1 MRKKANRVLAIIF
14 LIFAIGVLAV
24 GITWSGEVKTSM
36 KDTELRLAEIQ
47 QDIDASADN
56 SIISGSVENYN
67 QNVKVYN
74 SYLDMYD
81 MGFKLIMTLIIAD
94 LVVVIILIAMD
105 RADEEETAA
114 PKILPASEKQEK
126 DKDKDNAKNAETKVK
141 SEDVSKDKTKHR
153 FGIKSGLE
161 AAAKSD
167 SKADG
172 GAEVDLKSVVTNDMI
187 SHADV
192 VSHADVASHAGVMSN
207 TGVEADTSAVSASD
221 TITNVGTATNIG
233 AASSENMG
241 AYANESGETG
251 IYTEA
256 SAEAKM
262 QKTNLG
268 GQSTIELTKQLR
280 AYKNQLAAGK
290 ITEQEFIR
298 RKEELLKSI

>member
-105 RADEEETAA
+105 KADEEEAA
-114 PKILPASEKQEK
+114 TPKILPASEKQEK

-141 SEDVSKDKTKHR
+141 SEDVSRDKTKHR

-161 AAAKSD
+161 AAAKSGRN
-167 SKADG
+167 ADVDTS
-172 GAEVDLKSVVTNDMI
+172 VDLKSVATNGI
-187 SHADV
+187 
-192 VSHADVASHAGVMSN
+192 VSHTDTAVDAGAVSTAGPGANVTSN
-207 TGVEADTSAVSASD
+207 TSVIS
-221 TITNVGTATNIG
+221 NIG
-233 AASSENMG
+233 ADGNG
-241 AYANESGETG
+241 QTGVYTETG
-251 IYTEA
+251 ANTQQPAATET
-256 SAEAKM
+256 KI

-290 ITEQEFIR
+290 ITEQEFIQ

>member
-105 RADEEETAA
+105 KADEEETAT

-126 DKDKDNAKNAETKVK
+126 DKDNDNAKNAETKVK
-141 SEDVSKDKTKHR
+141 SEDVSRDKRKHR

-161 AAAKSD
+161 AAAKSGRN
-167 SKADG
+167 ADVDTS
-172 GAEVDLKSVVTNDMI
+172 VDLKSAATNGI
-187 SHADV
+187 
-192 VSHADVASHAGVMSN
+192 VSHTDTAVDAGAVSTAGPGANVTSN
-207 TGVEADTSAVSASD
+207 TSVIS
-221 TITNVGTATNIG
+221 NIG
-233 AASSENMG
+233 ADGNGQTGVYTETG
-241 AYANESGETG
+241 AYTQQPAATETK
-251 IYTEA
+251 I
-256 SAEAKM
+256 

-290 ITEQEFIR
+290 ITEQEFIQ

>member
-47 QDIDASADN
+47 QNIDASADN

-81 MGFKLIMTLIIAD
+81 MGFKLIMTLSIAD

-105 RADEEETAA
+105 KAGEEETVT

-126 DKDKDNAKNAETKVK
+126 DKDKDKDNANN
-141 SEDVSKDKTKHR
+141 
-153 FGIKSGLE
+153 GI
-161 AAAKSD
+161 
-167 SKADG
+167 
-172 GAEVDLKSVVTNDMI
+172 
-187 SHADV
+187 
-192 VSHADVASHAGVMSN
+192 VSHTDTAVDAG
-207 TGVEADTSAVSASD
+207 AVSAAGPRA
-221 TITNVGTATNIG
+221 NVTSNTSVKSNIG
-233 AASSENMG
+233 ADGNG
-241 AYANESGETG
+241 QTGVYTETG
-251 IYTEA
+251 ANTQQPAATEA
-256 SAEAKM
+256 KI

-290 ITEQEFIR
+290 ITEQEFIQ

>member
-126 DKDKDNAKNAETKVK
+126 DKDNAKNT
-141 SEDVSKDKTKHR
+141 
-153 FGIKSGLE
+153 
-161 AAAKSD
+161 
-167 SKADG
+167 DG
-172 GAEVDLKSVVTNDMI
+172 GAEADLKSVVTNDMVTI
-187 SHADV
+187 AD
-192 VSHADVASHAGVMSN
+192 AASDAGVSMN
-207 TGVEADTSAVSASD
+207 TSAVSTVGTGA
-221 TITNVGTATNIG
+221 NVGTTPDASISTSTAFNVGIETNVTSNTSMASNTG
-233 AASSENMG
+233 EDAQQTAA
-241 AYANESGETG
+241 AET
-251 IYTEA
+251 
-256 SAEAKM
+256 KM

>member
-126 DKDKDNAKNAETKVK
+126 DKDNAKN
-141 SEDVSKDKTKHR
+141 
-153 FGIKSGLE
+153 
-161 AAAKSD
+161 
-167 SKADG
+167 ADG
-172 GAEVDLKSVVTNDMI
+172 GAEVDLKSVVTNNMVTI
-187 SHADV
+187 AD
-192 VSHADVASHAGVMSN
+192 AASDAGVSMN
-207 TGVEADTSAVSASD
+207 TSAVS
-221 TITNVGTATNIG
+221 TVGTGTNVGTTPDASISTSTAFNVGIETNVTSNTSMASNTG
-233 AASSENMG
+233 EDAQQTAA
-241 AYANESGETG
+241 
-251 IYTEA
+251 
-256 SAEAKM
+256 AEAKM

>member
-126 DKDKDNAKNAETKVK
+126 DKDNAKN
-141 SEDVSKDKTKHR
+141 
-153 FGIKSGLE
+153 
-161 AAAKSD
+161 
-167 SKADG
+167 ADG
-172 GAEVDLKSVVTNDMI
+172 GAEVDLKSVVTNDMVTI
-187 SHADV
+187 AD
-192 VSHADVASHAGVMSN
+192 AASDAGVSMN
-207 TGVEADTSAVSASD
+207 TSAVS
-221 TITNVGTATNIG
+221 TVGTETNVGTTPDASISTSTAFNVGIETNVTSNTSMASNTG
-233 AASSENMG
+233 EDAQQTAA
-241 AYANESGETG
+241 ET
-251 IYTEA
+251 
-256 SAEAKM
+256 KM

>member
-114 PKILPASEKQEK
+114 PKILPASEKQEN
-126 DKDKDNAKNAETKVK
+126 KDNAKN
-141 SEDVSKDKTKHR
+141 
-153 FGIKSGLE
+153 
-161 AAAKSD
+161 
-167 SKADG
+167 ADG
-172 GAEVDLKSVVTNDMI
+172 GAEVDLKSVVTNDMVTI
-187 SHADV
+187 AD
-192 VSHADVASHAGVMSN
+192 AASAAGVSMN
-207 TGVEADTSAVSASD
+207 TSAVS
-221 TITNVGTATNIG
+221 TVGTGTNVGTTPDASISTSTAFNVGIETNVTSNTSMASNTG
-233 AASSENMG
+233 EDAQQTAA
-241 AYANESGETG
+241 ET
-251 IYTEA
+251 
-256 SAEAKM
+256 KM

>member
-105 RADEEETAA
+105 KADEEENAT

-126 DKDKDNAKNAETKVK
+126 DKDKDNAKNTETKVK
-141 SEDVSKDKTKHR
+141 SEDVSRDKTKHR

-161 AAAKSD
+161 AAAKSGRN
-167 SKADG
+167 ADVDTS
-172 GAEVDLKSVVTNDMI
+172 VDLKSAATNGI
-187 SHADV
+187 
-192 VSHADVASHAGVMSN
+192 VSHTDTAVDAGAVSTAGPGANVTSN
-207 TGVEADTSAVSASD
+207 TSVIS
-221 TITNVGTATNIG
+221 NIG
-233 AASSENMG
+233 ADGNGQTGVYTETG
-241 AYANESGETG
+241 AYTQQSAA
-251 IYTEA
+251 TEA
-256 SAEAKM
+256 KI

-290 ITEQEFIR
+290 ITEQEFIQ

>member
-114 PKILPASEKQEK
+114 PKILSASEMQEK
-126 DKDKDNAKNAETKVK
+126 DNDNAKN
-141 SEDVSKDKTKHR
+141 
-153 FGIKSGLE
+153 
-161 AAAKSD
+161 
-167 SKADG
+167 ADG
-172 GAEVDLKSVVTNDMI
+172 GAEVDLKSVVTNDMVTI
-187 SHADV
+187 AD
-192 VSHADVASHAGVMSN
+192 AASDAGVSMN
-207 TGVEADTSAVSASD
+207 TSAVS
-221 TITNVGTATNIG
+221 TVGTGTNVGTTPDASISTSTAFNVGIETNVTSNTSMASNTG
-233 AASSENMG
+233 ENAQQTAA
-241 AYANESGETG
+241 
-251 IYTEA
+251 
-256 SAEAKM
+256 AEAKM

>member
-105 RADEEETAA
+105 KADEEETAA

-126 DKDKDNAKNAETKVK
+126 DKDNAKN
-141 SEDVSKDKTKHR
+141 
-153 FGIKSGLE
+153 
-161 AAAKSD
+161 
-167 SKADG
+167 ADG
-172 GAEVDLKSVVTNDMI
+172 GAEADLKSVVTNDMVTI
-187 SHADV
+187 AD
-192 VSHADVASHAGVMSN
+192 AASDANVTSNTSMASN
-207 TGVEADTSAVSASD
+207 TGEDAQQ
-221 TITNVGTATNIG
+221 TA
-233 AASSENMG
+233 AA
-241 AYANESGETG
+241 ET
-251 IYTEA
+251 
-256 SAEAKM
+256 KM

>member
-126 DKDKDNAKNAETKVK
+126 DKDNAKN
-141 SEDVSKDKTKHR
+141 
-153 FGIKSGLE
+153 
-161 AAAKSD
+161 
-167 SKADG
+167 ADG
-172 GAEVDLKSVVTNDMI
+172 GAEVDLKSVVTNDMVTI
-187 SHADV
+187 AD
-192 VSHADVASHAGVMSN
+192 AASDAGVSMN
-207 TGVEADTSAVSASD
+207 TSAVS
-221 TITNVGTATNIG
+221 TVGTGTNVGTTPDASISTSTAFNVGIETNVTSNASMASNTG
-233 AASSENMG
+233 EDAQQTAA
-241 AYANESGETG
+241 AET
-251 IYTEA
+251 E
-256 SAEAKM
+256 M

-298 RKEELLKSI
+298 RKEELLRSI

>member
-126 DKDKDNAKNAETKVK
+126 DKDNAKN
-141 SEDVSKDKTKHR
+141 
-153 FGIKSGLE
+153 
-161 AAAKSD
+161 
-167 SKADG
+167 ADG

-187 SHADV
+187 SHV
-192 VSHADVASHAGVMSN
+192 DVASHAGVMSN
-207 TGVEADTSAVSASD
+207 TGVESDTSAVSASD
-221 TITNVGTATNIG
+221 TVTNVGTATNIG

-290 ITEQEFIR
+290 ITEQEFIQ

>member
-126 DKDKDNAKNAETKVK
+126 DKDNAKN
-141 SEDVSKDKTKHR
+141 
-153 FGIKSGLE
+153 
-161 AAAKSD
+161 
-167 SKADG
+167 ADG

-192 VSHADVASHAGVMSN
+192 ASHTGVMSN
-207 TGVEADTSAVSASD
+207 TGVEADTSTVSASD
-221 TITNVGTATNIG
+221 TVTNVGTATNIG

-241 AYANESGETG
+241 AYANESGKTG

-256 SAEAKM
+256 GAEAKM

>member
-105 RADEEETAA
+105 KADEEETAT
-114 PKILPASEKQEK
+114 PKILPASEKQE
-126 DKDKDNAKNAETKVK
+126 KDKDNAKNAETKVK
-141 SEDVSKDKTKHR
+141 SEDVSRDKTKHR

-161 AAAKSD
+161 AAARSGRN
-167 SKADG
+167 ADVDTS
-172 GAEVDLKSVVTNDMI
+172 VDLKSVVTNGI
-187 SHADV
+187 
-192 VSHADVASHAGVMSN
+192 VSHTDTAVDAGAVSTAGPGANVTSN
-207 TGVEADTSAVSASD
+207 TSVIS
-221 TITNVGTATNIG
+221 NIG
-233 AASSENMG
+233 ADGSGQIGVYTETG
-241 AYANESGETG
+241 AYTQQPAATETK
-251 IYTEA
+251 I
-256 SAEAKM
+256 

-290 ITEQEFIR
+290 ITEQEFIQ

>member
-105 RADEEETAA
+105 KADEEETAA

-161 AAAKSD
+161 AAAKSGG
-167 SKADG
+167 KTDG
-172 GAEVDLKSVVTNDMI
+172 GAEVDLKSVVTNDMVTI
-187 SHADV
+187 AD
-192 VSHADVASHAGVMSN
+192 AASDAGASMASN
-207 TGVEADTSAVSASD
+207 TGEDAQQ
-221 TITNVGTATNIG
+221 TA
-233 AASSENMG
+233 AA
-241 AYANESGETG
+241 ET
-251 IYTEA
+251 
-256 SAEAKM
+256 KM

>member
-126 DKDKDNAKNAETKVK
+126 DKDNAKN
-141 SEDVSKDKTKHR
+141 
-153 FGIKSGLE
+153 
-161 AAAKSD
+161 
-167 SKADG
+167 ADG
-172 GAEVDLKSVVTNDMI
+172 GAEVDLKSVVTNDMVTI
-187 SHADV
+187 AD
-192 VSHADVASHAGVMSN
+192 AASDAGVSMN
-207 TGVEADTSAVSASD
+207 TSAVS
-221 TITNVGTATNIG
+221 TVGTETNVGTTPDASISTSTAFNAGIETNVTSNTSMASNTG
-233 AASSENMG
+233 EDTQQPAA
-241 AYANESGETG
+241 
-251 IYTEA
+251 TEA
-256 SAEAKM
+256 KI

-290 ITEQEFIR
+290 ITEQEFIQ

>member
-47 QDIDASADN
+47 QNIDASADN

-81 MGFKLIMTLIIAD
+81 MGFKLIMTLSIAD

-105 RADEEETAA
+105 KADEEETVI

-126 DKDKDNAKNAETKVK
+126 DKDKDNATN
-141 SEDVSKDKTKHR
+141 
-153 FGIKSGLE
+153 GI
-161 AAAKSD
+161 
-167 SKADG
+167 
-172 GAEVDLKSVVTNDMI
+172 
-187 SHADV
+187 
-192 VSHADVASHAGVMSN
+192 VSHTDTAVDAGAVSTAGPRANVTSN
-207 TGVEADTSAVSASD
+207 TSVIS
-221 TITNVGTATNIG
+221 NIG
-233 AASSENMG
+233 ADGNG
-241 AYANESGETG
+241 QTGVYTETG
-251 IYTEA
+251 ANTQQPAATEA
-256 SAEAKM
+256 KI

-290 ITEQEFIR
+290 ITEQEFIQ

>member
-114 PKILPASEKQEK
+114 PKILPASEKQEN
-126 DKDKDNAKNAETKVK
+126 KDNAKN
-141 SEDVSKDKTKHR
+141 
-153 FGIKSGLE
+153 
-161 AAAKSD
+161 
-167 SKADG
+167 ADG
-172 GAEVDLKSVVTNDMI
+172 GAEVDLKSAVTNDMV
-187 SHADV
+187 STADAT
-192 VSHADVASHAGVMSN
+192 SDAGVSMN
-207 TGVEADTSAVSASD
+207 TSAVS
-221 TITNVGTATNIG
+221 TVGTGTNVGTTPDASISTSTAFNVGIETNVTSNTSMASNTG
-233 AASSENMG
+233 EDAQQTAA
-241 AYANESGETG
+241 AET
-251 IYTEA
+251 
-256 SAEAKM
+256 KM

-280 AYKNQLAAGK
+280 AYKNQLAAGQ

-298 RKEELLKSI
+298 CKEELLKSI

>member
-81 MGFKLIMTLIIAD
+81 MGFKLIMTLSIAD

-105 RADEEETAA
+105 KAGEEETVT

-126 DKDKDNAKNAETKVK
+126 DKDKDNATNGI
-141 SEDVSKDKTKHR
+141 VSHTDTAVDAGAVSTAGPR
-153 FGIKSGLE
+153 ANVTSNTSVISSIG
-161 AAAKSD
+161 
-167 SKADG
+167 ADG
-172 GAEVDLKSVVTNDMI
+172 NGQ
-187 SHADV
+187 
-192 VSHADVASHAGVMSN
+192 
-207 TGVEADTSAVSASD
+207 TGVY
-221 TITNVGTATNIG
+221 I
-233 AASSENMG
+233 
-241 AYANESGETG
+241 ETG
-251 IYTEA
+251 ANTQQPAATEA
-256 SAEAKM
+256 KI

-290 ITEQEFIR
+290 ITEQEFIQ

>member
-126 DKDKDNAKNAETKVK
+126 DKDNAKNAETKVK

-161 AAAKSD
+161 AAAKSGG
-167 SKADG
+167 KA
-172 GAEVDLKSVVTNDMI
+172 DLKSVVTNDMI

-207 TGVEADTSAVSASD
+207 TGVESDTSAVSASD
-221 TITNVGTATNIG
+221 TVTNVGTATNIG
-233 AASSENMG
+233 AASSENMR

>member
-105 RADEEETAA
+105 KADEEETAT
-114 PKILPASEKQEK
+114 PKILPASEKQEKDK

-141 SEDVSKDKTKHR
+141 SEDVSRDKTKHR

-161 AAAKSD
+161 AAAKLGRN
-167 SKADG
+167 ADVDTS
-172 GAEVDLKSVVTNDMI
+172 VDLKSVVTNGI
-187 SHADV
+187 
-192 VSHADVASHAGVMSN
+192 VSHTDTAVDAGEVSTAGPGANVTSN
-207 TGVEADTSAVSASD
+207 TSVIS
-221 TITNVGTATNIG
+221 NIG
-233 AASSENMG
+233 ADGNG
-241 AYANESGETG
+241 QTGVYTETG
-251 IYTEA
+251 ANTQQPAATEA
-256 SAEAKM
+256 KI
-262 QKTNLG
+262 QKTSLG

-290 ITEQEFIR
+290 ITEQEFIQ

>member
-105 RADEEETAA
+105 KADEEETAA

-126 DKDKDNAKNAETKVK
+126 DKDNAKNAETKVK
-141 SEDVSKDKTKHR
+141 SENVSKDKTKHR

-161 AAAKSD
+161 AAAKSGGR
-167 SKADG
+167 ADG

-192 VSHADVASHAGVMSN
+192 ASHAGVMSN
-207 TGVEADTSAVSASD
+207 TGVESDTSAVSASD
-221 TITNVGTATNIG
+221 TVTNVGTATNIG

>member
-105 RADEEETAA
+105 KADEEETAA

-126 DKDKDNAKNAETKVK
+126 DKDNAKN
-141 SEDVSKDKTKHR
+141 
-153 FGIKSGLE
+153 
-161 AAAKSD
+161 
-167 SKADG
+167 ADG
-172 GAEVDLKSVVTNDMI
+172 GAEVDLKSVVTNDMVTI
-187 SHADV
+187 AD
-192 VSHADVASHAGVMSN
+192 AASDAGVSMN
-207 TGVEADTSAVSASD
+207 TSAVS
-221 TITNVGTATNIG
+221 TVGTGTNVGTTPDASISTSTAFNVGIETNVTSNTSMASNTG
-233 AASSENMG
+233 EDAQQTAA
-241 AYANESGETG
+241 AET
-251 IYTEA
+251 
-256 SAEAKM
+256 KM

>member
-36 KDTELRLAEIQ
+36 KDTELRLVEIQ

-114 PKILPASEKQEK
+114 PKILSASEKQEK
-126 DKDKDNAKNAETKVK
+126 DKDNAKN
-141 SEDVSKDKTKHR
+141 
-153 FGIKSGLE
+153 
-161 AAAKSD
+161 
-167 SKADG
+167 ADG
-172 GAEVDLKSVVTNDMI
+172 GAEADLKSVVTNDMVTI
-187 SHADV
+187 AD
-192 VSHADVASHAGVMSN
+192 AASDAGVSMN
-207 TGVEADTSAVSASD
+207 TSAVS
-221 TITNVGTATNIG
+221 TVGTGTNVGTTPDASISTSTAFNVGIETNVASNTSMASNTG
-233 AASSENMG
+233 EDAQQTAA
-241 AYANESGETG
+241 AET
-251 IYTEA
+251 
-256 SAEAKM
+256 KM

>member
-56 SIISGSVENYN
+56 SIISGSIENYN

-126 DKDKDNAKNAETKVK
+126 DKDNAKN
-141 SEDVSKDKTKHR
+141 
-153 FGIKSGLE
+153 
-161 AAAKSD
+161 
-167 SKADG
+167 ADG

-192 VSHADVASHAGVMSN
+192 ASHAGVMSN
-207 TGVEADTSAVSASD
+207 TGVESDTSTVSASD
-221 TITNVGTATNIG
+221 TVTNVGTATNIG

>member
-105 RADEEETAA
+105 KADEEENAT

-126 DKDKDNAKNAETKVK
+126 DKDNDNAKNAETKVK
-141 SEDVSKDKTKHR
+141 SEDVSRDKTKHR

-161 AAAKSD
+161 AAAKSGRN
-167 SKADG
+167 ADVDTS
-172 GAEVDLKSVVTNDMI
+172 VDLKSAATNGI
-187 SHADV
+187 
-192 VSHADVASHAGVMSN
+192 VSHTDTAVDAGAVSTAGPGANVTSN
-207 TGVEADTSAVSASD
+207 TSVIS
-221 TITNVGTATNIG
+221 NIG
-233 AASSENMG
+233 ADGNGQTGVYTETG
-241 AYANESGETG
+241 AYTQQPAATETK
-251 IYTEA
+251 I
-256 SAEAKM
+256 

-290 ITEQEFIR
+290 ITEQEFIQ

>member
-105 RADEEETAA
+105 KADEEETAV

-126 DKDKDNAKNAETKVK
+126 DKDNVKN
-141 SEDVSKDKTKHR
+141 
-153 FGIKSGLE
+153 
-161 AAAKSD
+161 AAAKSGG
-167 SKADG
+167 KADG
-172 GAEVDLKSVVTNDMI
+172 GAEVDLKSVVANDMAA
-187 SHADV
+187 HTDTAVDAGAVPTAGPGADV
-192 VSHADVASHAGVMSN
+192 TSN
-207 TGVEADTSAVSASD
+207 TSVIS
-221 TITNVGTATNIG
+221 NIG
-233 AASSENMG
+233 ADGNG
-241 AYANESGETG
+241 QTG
-251 IYTEA
+251 VYTEKA
-256 SAEAKM
+256 AYTQQPAVAETKI

-290 ITEQEFIR
+290 ITEQEFIQ

>member
-105 RADEEETAA
+105 RADEEETAV

-126 DKDKDNAKNAETKVK
+126 DKDNAKN
-141 SEDVSKDKTKHR
+141 
-153 FGIKSGLE
+153 
-161 AAAKSD
+161 
-167 SKADG
+167 ADG
-172 GAEVDLKSVVTNDMI
+172 GAEVDLKSVVTNDMVTI
-187 SHADV
+187 AD
-192 VSHADVASHAGVMSN
+192 AASDAGVSMN
-207 TGVEADTSAVSASD
+207 TSAVS
-221 TITNVGTATNIG
+221 TVGTGTNVGTTPDASISTSTAFNVGIETNVTSNTSMASNTG
-233 AASSENMG
+233 EDAQQTAA
-241 AYANESGETG
+241 AET
-251 IYTEA
+251 
-256 SAEAKM
+256 KM

>member
-105 RADEEETAA
+105 KADEEENAT

-126 DKDKDNAKNAETKVK
+126 DKDNDNAKNAETKVK
-141 SEDVSKDKTKHR
+141 SEDVSRDKTKHR

-161 AAAKSD
+161 AAAKSGRN
-167 SKADG
+167 ADVDTS
-172 GAEVDLKSVVTNDMI
+172 VDLKSAATNGI
-187 SHADV
+187 
-192 VSHADVASHAGVMSN
+192 VSHTDTAVDAGAVSTAGPGANVTSN
-207 TGVEADTSAVSASD
+207 TSVIS
-221 TITNVGTATNIG
+221 NIG
-233 AASSENMG
+233 ADGNGQTGVYTETG
-241 AYANESGETG
+241 AYTQQSAA
-251 IYTEA
+251 TEA
-256 SAEAKM
+256 KI

-290 ITEQEFIR
+290 ITEQEFIQ

>member
-24 GITWSGEVKTSM
+24 GITWSGEVKTNM

-105 RADEEETAA
+105 KADEEETAT
-114 PKILPASEKQEK
+114 PKILPASERQEK

-141 SEDVSKDKTKHR
+141 SEDVSRDRTKPR

-161 AAAKSD
+161 AAAKSGRN
-167 SKADG
+167 ADVDTS
-172 GAEVDLKSVVTNDMI
+172 VDLKSVATNGI
-187 SHADV
+187 
-192 VSHADVASHAGVMSN
+192 VSHTDTAVDAGAVSTADPGANVTSN
-207 TGVEADTSAVSASD
+207 TSVIS
-221 TITNVGTATNIG
+221 NIG
-233 AASSENMG
+233 ADGNGQTGVYTETG
-241 AYANESGETG
+241 AYTQQSAA
-251 IYTEA
+251 TEA
-256 SAEAKM
+256 KI

-290 ITEQEFIR
+290 ITEQEFIQ

>member
-126 DKDKDNAKNAETKVK
+126 DKDNAKNAETKVK

-161 AAAKSD
+161 AAAKSGG
-167 SKADG
+167 KA
-172 GAEVDLKSVVTNDMI
+172 DLKSVVTNDMI
-187 SHADV
+187 SHV
-192 VSHADVASHAGVMSN
+192 DVASHAGVMSN
-207 TGVEADTSAVSASD
+207 TGVESDTSTVSASN
-221 TITNVGTATNIG
+221 TVTNVGTATNIG
-233 AASSENMG
+233 AASSENMST
-241 AYANESGETG
+241 YANESGETG

>member
-47 QDIDASADN
+47 QDIDASAEN

-81 MGFKLIMTLIIAD
+81 MGFKLIMTLSIAD

-105 RADEEETAA
+105 KAGEEETVT

-126 DKDKDNAKNAETKVK
+126 DKDKDNATN
-141 SEDVSKDKTKHR
+141 
-153 FGIKSGLE
+153 GI
-161 AAAKSD
+161 
-167 SKADG
+167 
-172 GAEVDLKSVVTNDMI
+172 
-187 SHADV
+187 
-192 VSHADVASHAGVMSN
+192 VSHTDTAVDAGAVSTAGPRANVTSN
-207 TGVEADTSAVSASD
+207 TSVIS
-221 TITNVGTATNIG
+221 NIG
-233 AASSENMG
+233 ADGNG
-241 AYANESGETG
+241 QTGVYTETG
-251 IYTEA
+251 ANTQQPAATEA
-256 SAEAKM
+256 KI

-290 ITEQEFIR
+290 ITEQEFIQ

>member
-126 DKDKDNAKNAETKVK
+126 DKDNAKN
-141 SEDVSKDKTKHR
+141 
-153 FGIKSGLE
+153 
-161 AAAKSD
+161 
-167 SKADG
+167 ADG
-172 GAEVDLKSVVTNDMI
+172 GAEADLKSVVTNDMVTI
-187 SHADV
+187 AD
-192 VSHADVASHAGVMSN
+192 AASDAGVNMN
-207 TGVEADTSAVSASD
+207 TSAVS
-221 TITNVGTATNIG
+221 TVGTGTNVGTTPDASISTSTAFNVGIETNVTSNTSMASNTG
-233 AASSENMG
+233 EDAQQTAA
-241 AYANESGETG
+241 
-251 IYTEA
+251 
-256 SAEAKM
+256 AEAKM

-290 ITEQEFIR
+290 ITEQEFIQ

>member
-24 GITWSGEVKTSM
+24 GIAWSGEVKTSM

-81 MGFKLIMTLIIAD
+81 MGFKLIMTLSIAD

-105 RADEEETAA
+105 KAGEEETVT

-126 DKDKDNAKNAETKVK
+126 DKDKDNATN
-141 SEDVSKDKTKHR
+141 
-153 FGIKSGLE
+153 GI
-161 AAAKSD
+161 
-167 SKADG
+167 
-172 GAEVDLKSVVTNDMI
+172 
-187 SHADV
+187 
-192 VSHADVASHAGVMSN
+192 VSHTDTAVDAGAVSTAGPRANVTSN
-207 TGVEADTSAVSASD
+207 TSVIS
-221 TITNVGTATNIG
+221 NIG
-233 AASSENMG
+233 ADGNG
-241 AYANESGETG
+241 QTGVYTETG
-251 IYTEA
+251 ANTQQPAATEA
-256 SAEAKM
+256 KI

-290 ITEQEFIR
+290 ITEQEFIQ

>member
-105 RADEEETAA
+105 KADEEETAT
-114 PKILPASEKQEK
+114 PKILSASEMQE
-126 DKDKDNAKNAETKVK
+126 KDKDNAKNAETKVK

-161 AAAKSD
+161 AVAKSGG
-167 SKADG
+167 KADG

-187 SHADV
+187 SHV
-192 VSHADVASHAGVMSN
+192 DVASHIGVMSN
-207 TGVEADTSAVSASD
+207 TGVESDTSTVSASN
-221 TITNVGTATNIG
+221 TVTNVGTATNIG
-233 AASSENMG
+233 AASSENMRT
-241 AYANESGETG
+241 YANESGETG

>member
-47 QDIDASADN
+47 QNIDASADN

-81 MGFKLIMTLIIAD
+81 MGFKLIMTLSIAD

-105 RADEEETAA
+105 KAGEEETVT

-126 DKDKDNAKNAETKVK
+126 DKDKDKDNATN
-141 SEDVSKDKTKHR
+141 
-153 FGIKSGLE
+153 GI
-161 AAAKSD
+161 
-167 SKADG
+167 
-172 GAEVDLKSVVTNDMI
+172 
-187 SHADV
+187 
-192 VSHADVASHAGVMSN
+192 VSHTDTAVDAG
-207 TGVEADTSAVSASD
+207 AVSAAGPRA
-221 TITNVGTATNIG
+221 NVTSNTSVISNIG
-233 AASSENMG
+233 ADGNG
-241 AYANESGETG
+241 QTGVYTETG
-251 IYTEA
+251 ANTQQPAATEA
-256 SAEAKM
+256 KI

-290 ITEQEFIR
+290 ITEQEFIQ

>member
-81 MGFKLIMTLIIAD
+81 MGFKLIMTLSIAD

-105 RADEEETAA
+105 KADEEETVT

-126 DKDKDNAKNAETKVK
+126 DKDKDNATN
-141 SEDVSKDKTKHR
+141 
-153 FGIKSGLE
+153 GI
-161 AAAKSD
+161 
-167 SKADG
+167 
-172 GAEVDLKSVVTNDMI
+172 
-187 SHADV
+187 
-192 VSHADVASHAGVMSN
+192 VSHTDTAVDAGAVSTAGPRANVTSN
-207 TGVEADTSAVSASD
+207 TSVIS
-221 TITNVGTATNIG
+221 NIG
-233 AASSENMG
+233 ADGNG
-241 AYANESGETG
+241 QTGVYTETG
-251 IYTEA
+251 ANTQQPAATET
-256 SAEAKM
+256 KI

-290 ITEQEFIR
+290 ITEQEFIQ

>member
-114 PKILPASEKQEK
+114 PKILSASEKQEK
-126 DKDKDNAKNAETKVK
+126 DKDNAKN
-141 SEDVSKDKTKHR
+141 
-153 FGIKSGLE
+153 
-161 AAAKSD
+161 
-167 SKADG
+167 ADG
-172 GAEVDLKSVVTNDMI
+172 GAEADLKSVVTNDMI

-192 VSHADVASHAGVMSN
+192 ASHTGVMSN
-207 TGVEADTSAVSASD
+207 TGVESDTSAVSASD
-221 TITNVGTATNIG
+221 TVTNVGTATNIG